1 MIKDFIKN
9 IIVNLFILESSIV
22 NIEHLERWVYEYGN
36 VVVFYNYNLNDWV
49 VEPLITERQNLYGIT
64 THITTISLKNVEYDD
79 TRHFKYLQD
88 TDKMPIITINKIAMD
103 IDYLIKKQYQQHK
116 LLNLPLLFK
125 GDNTTANSLSAFVAN
140 TDLKVITNDELLAQ
154 GLQQIPYTLPAFD
167 FTKTI
172 SDNFTLIKNLLGFDF
187 YDGLKKER
195 MIEKETEQVADWS
208 NSVFA
213 VYLNARAKFALKM
226 QSMGISFQVSVNE

>member
-9 IIVNLFILESSIV
+9 IIVNLFILESDIV

-36 VVVFYNYNLNDWV
+36 VVVFFNEKLNSWV
-49 VEPLITERQNLYGIT
+49 VEPLLLERNNVYGIT
-64 THITTISLKNVEYDD
+64 THISTITLKNVEYDD
-79 TRHFKYLQD
+79 TKHFKYLQD
-88 TDKMPIITINKIAMD
+88 TDRMPINTINKVAMD
-103 IDYLIKKQYQQHK
+103 IDYLIKKQHQHHK

-125 GDNTTANSLSAFVAN
+125 GDNTTANSLASFVAN
-140 TDLKVITNDELLAQ
+140 TDLKVIANDELLAQ
-154 GLQQIPYTLPAFD
+154 GLQQIPYTLPTFD
-167 FTKTI
+167 FTKSI
-172 SDNFTLIKNLLGFDF
+172 SDSFTLIKNLLGFDF

-213 VYLNARAKFALKM
+213 VYLNARVKFALKM
-226 QSMGISFQVSVNE
+226 QALGIPFRVSVNE

>member
-9 IIVNLFILESSIV
+9 IIVNLFILESDIV

-36 VVVFYNYNLNDWV
+36 VVVFFNEKLNSWV
-49 VEPLITERQNLYGIT
+49 VEPLLLERNNIYGIT
-64 THITTISLKNVEYDD
+64 THISTITLKNVEYDESK
-79 TRHFKYLQD
+79 HFKYLQD
-88 TDKMPIITINKIAMD
+88 TDKMPIATINKIATD
-103 IDYLIKKQYQQHK
+103 IDYLIRKQYQQHK

-125 GDNTTANSLSAFVAN
+125 GDNTTANSLAAFVAN
-140 TDLKVITNDELLAQ
+140 TDLKVLANDELLAQ
-154 GLQQIPYTLPAFD
+154 GLQQIPYTLPNFD

-226 QSMGISFQVSVNE
+226 QTIGLSFQVSVNE

>member
-9 IIVNLFILESSIV
+9 IIVNLFILESDIV
-22 NIEHLERWVYEYGN
+22 NIEYLERWVYEYGN
-36 VVVFYNYNLNDWV
+36 IVVFFNDKLNSWV
-49 VEPLITERQNLYGIT
+49 VEPLLLERSNIYGIT
-64 THITTISLKNVEYDD
+64 THISTITLKNVEYDESK
-79 TRHFKYLQD
+79 HFKYLQD
-88 TDKMPIITINKIAMD
+88 TDKMPIITINKIATD

-125 GDNTTANSLSAFVAN
+125 GDNITANSLSTFVAN

-172 SDNFTLIKNLLGFDF
+172 SDNFNLIKNLLGFDF
-187 YDGLKKER
+187 YDGFKKER

-213 VYLNARAKFALKM
+213 VYLNARIKFALKM
-226 QSMGISFQVSVNE
+226 QSLGIPFQVSVNE